1 MNETVHKLVDTV
13 MINFQIIITVIFRA
27 VCAFECHQE
36 LVLFYNFGF
45 EGTFKKLRLPGS
57 ERVKGDF

>member
-1 MNETVHKLVDTV
+1 

-27 VCAFECHQE
+27 VCAFECYQE

>member
-1 MNETVHKLVDTV
+1 

-45 EGTFKKLRLPGS
+45 EGTFKKFLLNQNQKYVRTIFPAPKL
-57 ERVKGDF
+57 